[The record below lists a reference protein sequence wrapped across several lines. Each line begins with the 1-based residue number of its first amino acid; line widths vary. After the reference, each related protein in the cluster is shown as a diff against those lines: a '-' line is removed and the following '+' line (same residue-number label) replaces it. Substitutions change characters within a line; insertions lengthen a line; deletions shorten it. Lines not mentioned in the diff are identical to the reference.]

1 MNLLHSVLDAE
12 LSSVKRRE
20 TVQDNAENDM
30 IATDSDLS
38 ITMPGALSAY
48 IYSQSILNITV
59 SICDAESFLYTLY
72 VEAWY
77 DCVTQET
84 SCVMR
89 FAYVGL
95 EGNGYR
101 PRIA

>member
-12 LSSVKRRE
+12 LSSVKRCE
-20 TVQDNAENDM
+20 TVQDSEENDM

-38 ITMPGALSAY
+38 ITTPGVLSACV
-48 IYSQSILNITV
+48 YSQSILSITV
-59 SICDAESFLYTLY
+59 SICDAESLSRTLY
-72 VEAWY
+72 VEAWH
-77 DCVTQET
+77 DCATQET
-84 SCVMR
+84 SCAMR

-95 EGNGYR
+95 DGNEYR